1 MTSYVEE
8 KIKPQGNDSD
18 TLVIENDTWLLKES
32 KGNTL
37 FDKFILNSIKLA
49 YRGKRFF
56 YKIKLGETKRDK
68 LWKDRKINFVSFL
81 YRNIERLRLDNSL
94 LLIFDAPK
102 YNFKFCSR
110 VTRKINNFAIH
121 DIFISMGSHEDEILE
136 HFTPKEGEIVVDIG
150 AAFGFYT
157 ILASRMVG
165 QKGRVIAI
173 EPQPES
179 FQMLNSN
186 IKLNKLSN
194 VKTLNYAVYSNETKL
209 KLYNTYSVLPERAV
223 KNTSEY
229 SEIKANTLDNLLFQ
243 TGNID
248 EVNWIKIDV
257 EGAEY
262 QVLKGATNILSKSRD
277 IALLIEIHN
286 ISEGRSDYQSIIN
299 LLNKYNFKIEF
310 EKIYDNGERHIIIRK
325 QQL

>member
-1 MTSYVEE
+1 MV
-8 KIKPQGNDSD
+8 
-18 TLVIENDTWLLKES
+18 LKES

-49 YRGKRFF
+49 YRGIRLF

-68 LWKDRKINFVSFL
+68 LWKDRKITFVSFL
-81 YRNIERLRLDNSL
+81 CRNIERLRLDNSL

-102 YNFKFCSR
+102 YDFKFFSK
-110 VTRKINNFAIH
+110 VTRKINNFAIQ
-121 DIFISMGSHEDEILE
+121 DMFINMSSHEDEILQ
-136 HFTPKEGEIVVDIG
+136 HFTPKEGDIVVDIG

-157 ILASRMVG
+157 ILASQMVG

-243 TGNID
+243 IGNID

-257 EGAEY
+257 EGAELE
-262 QVLKGATNILSKSRD
+262 VLKGATNMLFKSKD
-277 IALLIEIHN
+277 LTILIEVHNLENNKNLYEDVMTLLKQFNFKLTYEKIHN
-286 ISEGRSDYQSIIN
+286 G
-299 LLNKYNFKIEF
+299 
-310 EKIYDNGERHIIIRK
+310 GERHIIVSK
-325 QQL
+325 HQQ